1 MDTVQLRFV
10 GRTLAS
16 GEVCLG
22 VRGDSEARK
31 LAFALP
37 DVAEGQLAYLKVDF
51 PTPTKIPLQRADD
64 GAWVCVLQAP
74 ALLESGIF
82 GAQVEIF
89 DEETVVWNS
98 DIFHAV
104 VRDSLSVNEDIEPVM
119 LPELLEAEAA
129 LQAAIAKTEDI
140 LDAVEQEAA
149 RETAEAA
156 RVAAEQGRVAAEEER
171 AEAFEQFEQ
180 NLADGEYDG
189 ATFTPAVSA
198 AGVISWSNDKGLA
211 NPASVNIMGPQGPAG
226 ATGATGAAG
235 PQGPRGETGA
245 TGPQGPQG
253 ATGPQGPQG
262 PSGADGAPGAKG
274 DKGDKGDT
282 GDSGVY
288 LGSTEPADETVKV
301 WINPDGEISPSLPV
315 PGEDDAGKIPVVNAD
330 GSGYELG
337 NPTPEVDDTLS
348 ISGAPADAAATGQA
362 IEAVSPDDESVGAK
376 PWSSKQIIDTLCPP
390 LEVIGNPVVCYPV
403 AGYPLGVK
411 ASWEPRQEGEGDPSP
426 ENIRPI
432 TGMDEVQVTR
442 CGKNML
448 KEEYKKN
455 GYYDNET
462 FNLTYA
468 NSELYRSFSLYVQ
481 KGEYSVSFSAR
492 TNIVRC
498 FSQNNNS
505 SYNALLVSGAENV
518 YNAKI
523 SVPQDDILYVSFR
536 LYSNENWGDN
546 TVQLE
551 VGSAPT
557 AYAPYTGTT
566 ATLTL
571 PETIYG
577 GAVDAVTGKGVK
589 TWGYIASYN
598 GESIAGEWISDRD
611 VYLENATPT
620 TGAAVAYKL
629 ATPEPFQA
637 TGSQSLPALPGT
649 NTIYTDGDSVTVT
662 GRADPVQT
670 INALNER
677 IAALEDAATG
687 G

>member
-31 LAFALP
+31 LAFVLP
-37 DVAEGQLAYLKVDF
+37 DVAAGQLAYLNVEF
-51 PTPTKIPLQRADD
+51 STPTKIPLQRADD
-64 GAWVCVLQAP
+64 GVWVCVLQAP

-89 DEETVVWNS
+89 DGETVVWNS

-140 LDAVEQEAA
+140 LDAIDQEAA

-156 RVAAEQGRVAAEEER
+156 RVTAEQGRVAAEEARE
-171 AEAFEQFEQ
+171 EAFNQFEQ
-180 NLADGEYDG
+180 NLAGGEYNG
-189 ATFTPAVSA
+189 ATFTPAVST
-198 AGVISWSNDKGLA
+198 AGVISWTNNKGLA
-211 NPASVNIMGPQGPAG
+211 NPTSVNIMGPQGPAG
-226 ATGATGAAG
+226 ATGATGATGPQG

-262 PSGADGAPGAKG
+262 PAGADGAPGAKG

-301 WINPDGEISPSLPV
+301 WINPDGESSPIPGLPV
-315 PGEDDAGKIPVVNAD
+315 PGEDDVGKALVVGED
-330 GSGYELG
+330 GVYELG
-337 NPTPEVDDTLS
+337 EVAGAVDTDTTLS

-362 IEAVSPDDESVGAK
+362 IEAVSPEDESVGAR

-390 LEVIGNPVVCYPV
+390 LEVAGNPVQCYPV

-411 ASWEPRQEGEGDPSP
+411 ASWEPRQEGSGDPSP
-426 ENIRPI
+426 ENVRAI
-432 TGMDEVQVTR
+432 TGLDEVNVTLSD
-442 CGKNML
+442 G
-448 KEEYKKN
+448 
-455 GYYDNET
+455 
-462 FNLTYA
+462 
-468 NSELYRSFSLYVQ
+468 
-481 KGEYSVSFSAR
+481 VS
-492 TNIVRC
+492 
-498 FSQNNNS
+498 
-505 SYNALLVSGAENV
+505 
-518 YNAKI
+518 
-523 SVPQDDILYVSFR
+523 D
-536 LYSNENWGDN
+536 
-546 TVQLE
+546 
-551 VGSAPT
+551 
-557 AYAPYTGTT
+557 GTT
-566 ATLTL
+566 TTLAL

-577 GAVDAVTGKGVK
+577 GELDAVTGEGVE
-589 TWGYIASYN
+589 TWNKYEFTGNEAFIINGQVQQNSQKNAYQCKINVPSAFYANAPSVCNVFRYSVWAGYFIANSFSLVN
-598 GESIAGEWISDRD
+598 NEGGVIIQTDGEQSLEEFVAYLATQYAAG
-611 VYLENATPT
+611 TPVT
-620 TGAAVAYKL
+620 IAYKL

-637 TGSQSLPALPGT
+637 TGGQSLPALPGT
-649 NTIYTDGDSVTVT
+649 NTIYTDGGSVTVT

-670 INALNER
+670 INALTDR